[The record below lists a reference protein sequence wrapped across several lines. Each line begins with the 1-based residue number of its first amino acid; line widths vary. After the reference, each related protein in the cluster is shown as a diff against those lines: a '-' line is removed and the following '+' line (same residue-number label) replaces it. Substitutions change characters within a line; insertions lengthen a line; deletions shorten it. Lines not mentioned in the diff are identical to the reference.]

1 MIKLCVETNKPGEIL
16 MNLDEMKVKISE
28 YMAKEIIKQ
37 PGRTIRPDEA
47 LLTSGLI
54 DSFHLVDL
62 ALFVE
67 DNFGVHIDD
76 SELNASTFDSLD
88 GLISLIQSRQ

>member
-1 MIKLCVETNKPGEIL
+1 MDF
-16 MNLDEMKVKISE
+16 DEMKAKLTE
-28 YMAKEIIKQ
+28 YLAKDILKQ
-37 PGRTIRPDEA
+37 PGRVIRPDEA

-76 SELNASTFDSLD
+76 SELNATTFDSLD
-88 GLISLIQSRQ
+88 GLIALIHSRLD

>member
-1 MIKLCVETNKPGEIL
+1 MDEVEMRDKLAAYL
-16 MNLDEMKVKISE
+16 
-28 YMAKEIIKQ
+28 AKDVLKQ
-37 PGRTIRPDEA
+37 PNRTILPDEA

-76 SELNASTFDSLD
+76 SELNASTFDSLS
-88 GLISLIQSRQ
+88 GLIDLIRSRQ

>member
-1 MIKLCVETNKPGEIL
+1 MVWKFDLEDF
-16 MNLDEMKVKISE
+16 MNADEMIGKLAE
-28 YMAKEIIKQ
+28 YLTKDILKQ
-37 PGRTIRPDEA
+37 PGRTIQPDEA

-62 ALFVE
+62 ALYVE

-76 SELNASTFDSLD
+76 SELSASTFDSLN
-88 GLISLIQSRQ
+88 GLIALIQSRN

>member
-1 MIKLCVETNKPGEIL
+1 MTT
-16 MNLDEMKVKISE
+16 DEMKSKLTE
-28 YMAKEIIKQ
+28 YLAKEILRQ
-37 PGRTIRPDEA
+37 PNRIIQPEEA
-47 LLTSGLI
+47 LLSSGLI

-88 GLISLIQSRQ
+88 GLIALIQSRQ

>member
-1 MIKLCVETNKPGEIL
+1 MEVS
-16 MNLDEMKVKISE
+16 EMRDMLAT
-28 YMAKEIIKQ
+28 YLAKDVLKQ
-37 PGRTIRPDEA
+37 PNRAIQSDEA

-76 SELNASTFDSLD
+76 SELNASTFDSLN
-88 GLISLIQSRQ
+88 GLIALIQSRQ

>member
-1 MIKLCVETNKPGEIL
+1 MSNDELKTRLAEYLAKDIL
-16 MNLDEMKVKISE
+16 
-28 YMAKEIIKQ
+28 KQ
-37 PGRTIRPDEA
+37 PSRIIQADEA
-47 LLTSGLI
+47 LLSSGLI

-62 ALFVE
+62 ALYVE

-88 GLISLIQSRQ
+88 QLAGLIQSRQ

>member
-1 MIKLCVETNKPGEIL
+1 MISAGLILIELEEHMNSDEISAKLADYLSKEIL
-16 MNLDEMKVKISE
+16 NQPNRAI
-28 YMAKEIIKQ
+28 Q
-37 PGRTIRPDEA
+37 PGEA
-47 LLTSGLI
+47 LLSSGLI

-76 SELNASTFDSLD
+76 SELNASTFDSLN
-88 GLISLIQSRQ
+88 GLVSLIQSRQ

>member
-1 MIKLCVETNKPGEIL
+1 
-16 MNLDEMKVKISE
+16 MNADEMKAKLAE
-28 YMAKEIIKQ
+28 YLAKDILKQ
-37 PGRTIRPDEA
+37 PNRIIQPDEA
-47 LLTSGLI
+47 LLTTGLI

-76 SELNASTFDSLD
+76 SELNASTFDSLN
-88 GLISLIQSRQ
+88 GLIALIQSRQ

>member
-1 MIKLCVETNKPGEIL
+1 
-16 MNLDEMKVKISE
+16 MNPDEMKTKLAE
-28 YMAKEIIKQ
+28 YLAKEILRQ
-37 PGRTIRPDEA
+37 PGRVIQPAEA
-47 LLTSGLI
+47 LLSSGLI

-88 GLISLIQSRQ
+88 QLVALIQSRQ

>member
-1 MIKLCVETNKPGEIL
+1 VP
-16 MNLDEMKVKISE
+16 DELVSTL
-28 YMAKEIIKQ
+28 AKYVAAEFLKQ
-37 PGRTIRPDEA
+37 PDRAIGADEP
-47 LLTSGLI
+47 LLSSGLI

-76 SELNASTFDSLD
+76 SELNASTFDSLSQ
-88 GLISLIQSRQ
+88 LAALIQSRK

>member
-1 MIKLCVETNKPGEIL
+1 MHADQMEKRLTEYLAKDIL
-16 MNLDEMKVKISE
+16 
-28 YMAKEIIKQ
+28 KQ
-37 PGRTIRPDEA
+37 PGRTIQPDEA

-67 DNFGVHIDD
+67 DTFGVRIDD
-76 SELNASTFDSLD
+76 SELNASTFDSLNE
-88 GLISLIQSRQ
+88 LIALIQSRQS

>member
-1 MIKLCVETNKPGEIL
+1 MNNDEVKSKLAQYLTSDIL
-16 MNLDEMKVKISE
+16 
-28 YMAKEIIKQ
+28 KQ
-37 PGRTIRPDEA
+37 PRRIIQPEEA
-47 LLTSGLI
+47 LLSSGLI

-88 GLISLIQSRQ
+88 QLTGLIQSRQ

>member
-1 MIKLCVETNKPGEIL
+1 MNAVDIMVNLTTYLAKDIL
-16 MNLDEMKVKISE
+16 
-28 YMAKEIIKQ
+28 KQ
-37 PGRTIRPDEA
+37 PGRTIQPDEA

-62 ALFVE
+62 ALYVE

-76 SELNASTFDSLD
+76 SELNASTFDTLNQ
-88 GLISLIQSRQ
+88 LIALIQSRQ

>member
-1 MIKLCVETNKPGEIL
+1 
-16 MNLDEMKVKISE
+16 MNADEMK
-28 YMAKEIIKQ
+28 AKLAGYLAKDILKQ
-37 PGRTIRPDEA
+37 PNRIIQPDDA

-54 DSFHLVDL
+54 DSFHLIDL

-76 SELNASTFDSLD
+76 SELSAFSFDSLN
-88 GLISLIQSRQ
+88 GLVSFIQSRQ

>member
-1 MIKLCVETNKPGEIL
+1 
-16 MNLDEMKVKISE
+16 MNAEEMKTKLAE
-28 YMAKEIIKQ
+28 YVAKEILRQ
-37 PGRTIRPDEA
+37 PGRTIQSGEA
-47 LLTSGLI
+47 LLSSGLI

-76 SELNASTFDSLD
+76 VELNASTFDSLD
-88 GLISLIQSRQ
+88 QLVALIQSRQ

>member
-1 MIKLCVETNKPGEIL
+1 
-16 MNLDEMKVKISE
+16 MNADEMKLRLTE
-28 YMAKEIIKQ
+28 YLAKDILRQ
-37 PGRTIRPDEA
+37 PGRVIQPDEA

-67 DNFGVHIDD
+67 DTFGVRIGD

-88 GLISLIQSRQ
+88 ELIALIQSRQS

>member
-1 MIKLCVETNKPGEIL
+1 
-16 MNLDEMKVKISE
+16 MNADEMKLSLTE
-28 YMAKEIIKQ
+28 YLAKEILRQ
-37 PGRTIRPDEA
+37 PGRVIQPDEA

-67 DNFGVHIDD
+67 DTFGVRIAD
-76 SELNASTFDSLD
+76 SELNASTFDSLEE
-88 GLISLIQSRQ
+88 LITLIQTRQS